1 MHGMG
6 HFYWTDGRKFT
17 GEYIE
22 DKKHGY
28 GEYFWPDG
36 SHFRGEWVNGQMH
49 GKGVLINSEGHQ

>member
-6 HFYWTDGRKFT
+6 HFYWINGRKFI
-17 GEYIE
+17 GEYVD

-49 GKGVLINSEGHQ
+49 GKGVLINVEGQ